1 MIQLYNLGL
10 SMQFEIVGEN
20 LESVLLLPEKFRA
33 NIEGLAGNFNGDSTD
48 DLVNIEKNLIVIP
61 TNTSNR
67 DDDVLAACLSCMY

>member
-61 TNTSNR
+61 ANTSNR